1 MSYWKFRIL
10 ETGEIAYVMGNSYD
24 DAFDRL
30 LKYFDP
36 DDFSIFHM
44 VSEDTVFNEGAD
56 VY

>member
-10 ETGEIAYVMGNSYD
+10 ETGEIAYVTGNSYD

-36 DDFSIFHM
+36 DDFSIFYM